1 MTYSSCKPP
10 SAAMK
15 AGADG
20 YILKDTTAEM
30 LLAGERDKE
39 FQLVDHDAY
48 PRLVAAIVFGRLV
61 KPKAPVNGKIEN
73 IQSNDSSADAFIT
86 ESEATAAMSSINNEL
101 KASTSLS

>member
-1 MTYSSCKPP
+1 
-10 SAAMK
+10 
-15 AGADG
+15 
-20 YILKDTTAEM
+20 
-30 LLAGERDKE
+30 
-39 FQLVDHDAY
+39 
-48 PRLVAAIVFGRLV
+48 LVATIVFGRLV